1 MSAGLGDELR
11 ICPVCGKHIARKRSS
26 PDAEG
31 LMKSAFEARKRGDFD
46 GAVRLYE
53 AVLAEYP
60 DNADAHFGIAL
71 CRHGVEFVQTGGKT
85 AVGLL
90 RYLPI
95 GFSSDLSYM
104 RAVLLASDSGKSNF
118 ALFAEAVQKEKN
130 AYLQTE
136 SMKPCDVIISC
147 AAELKNDG
155 TASAAFTEAKALAAR
170 FKKQGISC
178 TVISKALS
186 GLDRRGRA
194 EYFNAERSFHTLVNV
209 LGDVNDLRE
218 EPIRS
223 LNDRVN
229 TRNIRGAAHR
239 VITVM
244 SRDFLP
250 KMTRADVRGGMK
262 IMMSPEDRTELA
274 VDVEAGLRGAG
285 RITNAVP
292 LPLNGGRFGDRIKRA
307 FECISIGDFDSAED
321 ICNSVLFDEPSEVS
335 ALWGLFLCKNRAR
348 RAEETLTADGVAGRE
363 ILARLTGTGTEG
375 TAGWVKRYLKVLTF
389 NIHIR
394 FIAAFKR
401 RDRSAAER
409 YAEQFR
415 LYDAENAVNDA
426 HRVMILFLGGSAQAL
441 LPGAVL
447 ACIGYCRTL
456 PFAAGAANIAA
467 INAMWSEIRLRQIKA
482 MRRAYLNVRD
492 NADGDYSRLIIE
504 NLKVFCEPAAAFERH
519 TGVTVNVSLPSV
531 ADSAGSLWFFAA
543 QYLESLSDK
552 PSVQQEKI
560 IAECFENAA
569 KASPD
574 RAAVYSAAQNRR
586 QNEAR
591 KEADRNA
598 PKGAQQLLASAASV
612 LAVGNDE
619 KQDEKKGFW
628 QSFLAVVMFL
638 FSCAAVGAG
647 VIINMRPDALLRFN
661 RALFISLSVGITA
674 LFCIFAALLSVMLF
688 RARNVRRHTA
698 AGKAVL
704 SSVPFGTI
712 ACSAAAVCLAAV
724 SALTFADRIPTIY
737 LSNIQEFMYLENYPS
752 GNFSLIADI
761 DLDGREI
768 NHLRRFSGT
777 FNGNGHTIKN
787 FTAPFFVI
795 EKNTGELRNF
805 VLDGGKSGGI
815 IRTNNGVIEN
825 VTVKNSHF
833 YSAVTTTNH
842 AALKNCTVE
851 NSIIESGA
859 VIMNNSGTVS
869 NVRIVSS
876 ELKSDG
882 GSLCALGDTFF
893 VGGFIGINDGI
904 VSGCTVSELNVES
917 TSAKTHVGG
926 IFGINTGTVTGTKGE
941 KVKVRGKAVTAG
953 VFAARNTGA
962 VSSCGVRGDAYI
974 EAERS
979 FGGFAGENTKQIT
992 LSESD
997 VYAEVTLLSDSGE
1010 KSCSGG
1016 FIGYSSGSVEA
1027 CTSSG
1032 KLFFDCRTDDAT
1044 AVCSG
1049 GAIGLAEGRVSSV
1062 TADASLFFTCRKTR
1076 GNAESSLGGAVGCI
1090 KNASVSDVSRSGR
1103 FITVINEAEDAGETD
1118 GVAKYQPKY
1127 HVGGFAGS
1135 VLSDSDRKNETV
1147 EYISVDGTV
1156 RVNAKKRTF
1165 IDFGSVIGYANCEH
1179 VISEGIVSGSFGVR
1193 SDGYEKVNFCVIIGR
1208 TDAVESVRGIA
1219 FAGRVNESG
1228 TDAGSIGFTG
1238 GADGAFVRCYARDNC
1253 GTSAVGAEYVPEEV
1267 FLSEAFYSDTL
1278 GWKGSRWRLADGRL
1292 PTLETGK

>member
-1 MSAGLGDELR
+1 
-11 ICPVCGKHIARKRSS
+11 
-26 PDAEG
+26 
-31 LMKSAFEARKRGDFD
+31 MKNAFEARKHGDFD

-53 AVLAEYP
+53 TVLAEFP
-60 DNADAHFGIAL
+60 DNADAHFGMAL
-71 CRHGVEFVQTGGKT
+71 CRHGVAFGQSGGKT

-104 RAVLLASDSGKSNF
+104 RAVSLASDSGKSNF

-136 SMKPCDVIISC
+136 NMKPCDVIISC
-147 AAELKNDG
+147 AGELKNDG
-155 TASAAFTEAKALAAR
+155 TASAAFTEANALAAR
-170 FKKQGISC
+170 FKKQGIAC
-178 TVISKALS
+178 TVIAKALPE
-186 GLDRRGRA
+186 LDRRGRA
-194 EYFNAERSFHTLVNV
+194 EYFNAERTFHTLVNV
-209 LGDVNDLRE
+209 LNDSNDMRA

-229 TRNIRGAAHR
+229 ARNIRGTAHR
-239 VITVM
+239 TVTVM

-250 KMTRADVRGGMK
+250 KMTRADMRGGMK

-274 VDVEAGLRGAG
+274 LDIEAGLRGAG
-285 RITNAVP
+285 RIPNAVP

-307 FECISIGDFDSAED
+307 FDYISIGEFDSAED
-321 ICNSVLFDEPSEVS
+321 ICNSVLIDEPTEVS

-348 RAEETLTADGVAGRE
+348 RAEETLTADSVAGRE
-363 ILARLTGTGTEG
+363 ILTRLTGTGTEG
-375 TAGWVKRYLKVLTF
+375 TVGWVKRYIKILTY

-415 LYDAENAVNDA
+415 MYDAENAVNDA
-426 HRVMILFLGGSAQAL
+426 HRVMILSLGGSVQAL

-447 ACIGYCRTL
+447 ACIGYYRTL
-456 PFAAGAANIAA
+456 PFAVGAANIAA
-467 INAMWSEIRLRQIKA
+467 ISAMWSEMRLKEIRAIS
-482 MRRAYLNVRD
+482 RAYVAVRD
-492 NADGDYSRLIIE
+492 NSDGDYSRLLIE
-504 NLKVFCEPAAAFERH
+504 NLKVFCEPAAAFERR
-519 TGVTVNVSLPSV
+519 TGMTVNVSLTSV

-552 PSVQQEKI
+552 PSVPQEKI
-560 IAECFENAA
+560 ISECFENAA
-569 KASPD
+569 KMSPD
-574 RAAVYSAAQNRR
+574 CAAVYSAAQNRR

-619 KQDEKKGFW
+619 KQNEKKGFW
-628 QSFLAVVMFL
+628 QAFWSIVMFL
-638 FSCAAVGAG
+638 FSCAAVAAG

-661 RALFISLSVGITA
+661 RALFVSLSVGIA
-674 LFCIFAALLSVMLF
+674 AVFCIFATVLSVMLF
-688 RARNVRRHTA
+688 RARHARRHTA

-704 SSVPFGTI
+704 SSVPFGTA
-712 ACSAAAVCLAAV
+712 ACSAAAVCLAAA
-724 SALTFADRIPTIY
+724 SALTFSDRMPMIY

-768 NHLRRFSGT
+768 NRLRRFSGT

-787 FTAPFFVI
+787 FTAPVFVI

-805 VLDGGKSGGI
+805 VLDGGATGGI
-815 IRTNNGVIEN
+815 VRTNNGVIEN
-825 VTVKNSHF
+825 ITVKNSHI
-833 YSAVTTTNH
+833 YSAVTVTNH
-842 AALKNCTVE
+842 AAVKNCTVE
-851 NSIIESGA
+851 NSIIECGA
-859 VIMNNSGTVS
+859 LIMNNSGTVS
-869 NVRIVSS
+869 NVRVASS

-882 GSLCALGDTFF
+882 GSVCTLGDTYF

-904 VSGCTVSELNVES
+904 VNDCTVTELNVES
-917 TSAKTHVGG
+917 TSSKTHVGG
-926 IFGINTGTVTGTKGE
+926 ILGINTGTVTGTKGE
-941 KVKVRGKAVTAG
+941 KVTVRGKAVTAG
-953 VFAARNTGA
+953 VFAARNTGTM
-962 VSSCGVRGDAYI
+962 SSCEVRGDAYL

-992 LSESD
+992 SCAGD

-1016 FIGYSSGSVEA
+1016 FVGYSSGTVEA

-1032 KLFFDCRTDDAT
+1032 KLFFDCKTDEKT
-1044 AVCSG
+1044 AVYSG
-1049 GAIGLAEGRVSSV
+1049 GAAGLAEGRISSV
-1062 TADASLFFTCRKTR
+1062 ASEASLFFTCRKTR
-1076 GNAESSLGGAVGCI
+1076 GNTESSLGGAIGCI
-1090 KNASVSDVSRSGR
+1090 KNTSVSDVSRSGR
-1103 FITVINEAEDAGETD
+1103 FVTIINEIEDAGETTE
-1118 GVAKYQPKY
+1118 VAKYQPKY

-1135 VLSDSDRKNETV
+1135 VLSDSDRKNESV
-1147 EYISVDGTV
+1147 ERIAVDGTV

-1165 IDFGSVIGYANCEH
+1165 IDFGSVIGYANCDH
-1179 VISEGIVSGSFGVR
+1179 VVSEGIVSGVFGMR

-1208 TDAVESVRGIA
+1208 ADAIESVRGIA
-1219 FAGRVNESG
+1219 FAGRVSESG
-1228 TDAGSIGFTG
+1228 TNAGSIGFTG
-1238 GADGAFVRCYARDNC
+1238 GADGAFVKCYARDNC

-1278 GWKGSRWRLADGRL
+1278 GWKGSKWSLADGQL